1 MFVTFEDFFNNY
13 RIKNEMAPNET
24 TLNVGLLRLKREL
37 RELKSLFDI
46 IINNPIETWNQNKIY
61 ETDEYVSYND
71 NIYKSKVDTNIGVN
85 PQNSEDFWELVS
97 LPTIKLN
104 PDTTFHYQKYTAI
117 QDQRIFILDYDIV
130 GNPCVFVDGLLIDRD
145 LYTYTDKQITF
156 NNPLNAGQ
164 QVVII
169 HGIAYEPG
177 IILPTEEMTATE
189 GQFDF
194 NTDFDLISPNVFVN
208 GILISEKD
216 FTYGKNYISLEN
228 PTKEGDI
235 VVIAN
240 GASVGMKDF
249 YTKEEIT
256 NILNDYYTKDLIY
269 TKDEVQSELDKLE
282 DSIYQDSNIVKLDIV
297 YTKEQVDNLL
307 EPKANI
313 EYVDEQ
319 LEYKADK
326 ANTLDG
332 YGITNAYVKHE
343 VDALLL
349 DKLDKTDFNG
359 ANIIQLIGGV
369 QDDVPINASS
379 VGGLTSSMI
388 YDKTHY
394 QDVSN
399 GIGISSNDNLGY
411 IEISFGGDG
420 LEKLP
425 YLSVS
430 KNEGQFNESSGR
442 IYNAL
447 NSKDLILNI
456 EGEFKGTF
464 FVNLYNLGIISPDEY
479 NWNVIVQ
486 PTTIPRLLKHDFIP
500 NGYGSGYEFK
510 GFYENTEIQAS
521 HFYGFVENNI
531 LKCYAYAEISNT
543 SMRAW
548 SAHYKLIGTHKSL
561 STNIYY
567 NQGDNNIDFIRY
579 PFVEKTEFN
588 DIVASI
594 TDEMKQTPAIKDIL
608 NDNELTFTNTV
619 MTENMSSD
627 IYQSTKKNIF
637 TPRII
642 CNVKQINNNG
652 EAIVYITDG
661 LPNSDLNAVIEGD
674 GELTTI
680 TYNFDDYG
688 DATLVVTGK
697 SPFTNTIKV
706 TVMGSMIQP
715 CEITIPIVPTI

>member
-117 QDQRIFILDYDIV
+117 QDQHIFILDYDIV

-156 NNPLNAGQ
+156 NDPLNAGQ

-249 YTKEEIT
+249 YTKDEIT

-269 TKDEVQSELDKLE
+269 TKDEVQRELDKLE

-307 EPKANI
+307 GPKANI

-349 DKLDKTDFNG
+349 DKLDSSEFNYN
-359 ANIIQLIGGV
+359 NIIQLLKSSPNN
-369 QDDVPINASS
+369 VPIS
-379 VGGLTSSMI
+379 VNSIGNLTAEMI
-388 YDKTHY
+388 FDKTQY
-394 QDVSN
+394 QDVQG
-399 GIGISSNDNLGY
+399 GIGLSSMTNDGY
-411 IEISFGGDG
+411 VEFSFDN
-420 LEKLP
+420 EKLP
-425 YLSVS
+425 FLYMARRDG
-430 KNEGQFNESSGR
+430 EFNEVSGR
-442 IYNAL
+442 IYGAL

-456 EGEFKGTF
+456 EGDFKGTF
-464 FVNLYNLGIISPDEY
+464 WINLYNLGVVNPDDY
-479 NWNVIVQ
+479 NWNVIVE
-486 PTTIPRLLKHDFIP
+486 PTTIPRLLKHDFVP
-500 NGYGSGYEFK
+500 LEYGFGYNFK

-521 HFYGFVENNI
+521 HFYGFVKNNI
-531 LKCYAYAEISNT
+531 LKCYAYAEIAST
-543 SMRAW
+543 SMREW
-548 SAHYKLIGTHKSL
+548 QAHYKLIGYHKSI

-567 NQGDNNIDFIRY
+567 NQNDEKIDYIRY
-579 PFVEKTEFN
+579 PFITKDDFN
-588 DIVASI
+588 NIVSNIADDMTI
-594 TDEMKQTPAIKDIL
+594 TPSAPDIL
-608 NDNELTFTNTV
+608 QNNSLQYTDTVTTEEMSTDLYQSNKKGTFTPT
-619 MTENMSSD
+619 
-627 IYQSTKKNIF
+627 IK
-637 TPRII
+637 
-642 CNVKQINNNG
+642 CNVQQINNNG
-652 EAIVYITDG
+652 EAIIYVVNG
-661 LPNSDLNAVIEGD
+661 LPNSDINPVIEGD
-674 GELTTI
+674 GEFDTI

-688 DATLVVTGK
+688 EAQLIVIGK
-697 SPFTNTIKV
+697 SPFTAQV
-706 TVMGSMIQP
+706 TVTITGSMIEP
-715 CEITIPIVPTI
+715 CSIIIPITPSI